1 MKTNM
6 YLYENKFFLKNAK
19 HIAGVDEAGRGCWAG
34 PLVVAACI
42 LPTKYKNDHIRDSKT
57 LSIKKRQQLFDVIIK
72 DALDYQI
79 IFIDPEEVDK
89 LNPKEAS
96 IEGMRRALTMLKVS
110 PDVALI
116 DFEKIPNLKIK
127 QQSIVKG
134 DARSISI
141 AAASILAK
149 VARDNYMIKIN
160 KKYPQYNF
168 SKHKGYGTLEHV
180 KEIKKYGPI
189 KGFHRFSYKP
199 IKNIINHV

>member
-1 MKTNM
+1 M
-6 YLYENKFFLKNAK
+6 YLYENRLFLRNAK
-19 HIAGVDEAGRGCWAG
+19 YIAGVDEAGRGCWAG

-42 LPTKYKNDHIRDSKT
+42 LPIKYKNDNIRDSKT
-57 LSIKKRQQLFDVIIK
+57 LSIKKRHELFDTIIK

-96 IEGMRRALTMLKVS
+96 IVGMRRALTSLKTV

-116 DFEKIPNLKIK
+116 DFEKIPNLNIK
-127 QQSIVKG
+127 QQSIIKG
-134 DARSISI
+134 DAKSISI

-149 VARDNYMIKIN
+149 VARDNYMVKIN

-180 KEIKKYGPI
+180 KEIKKYGAI

-199 IKNIINHV
+199 VKNIINHV